1 MPLKPIKCMHYIHF
15 QWLELKYLYVIL
27 FITALGLAHISK
39 KQKHK
44 FPHFCYD

>member
-1 MPLKPIKCMHYIHF
+1 MPLETYIMYALHPF
-15 QWLELKYLYVIL
+15 SAVRTKIPVRYT

-44 FPHFCYD
+44 FPHFCFH